1 MSQDKWQK
9 ITIVIISDLNQLHA
23 NLIKNILDYIFNKRV
38 NLFIYNEP
46 DFSTSRLIEKN
57 VDIIVANFSLPQ
69 FDFAHVVHVD
79 NVSGKNAIGL
89 IAQLID
95 DISVNKYK
103 HSYYIGI

>member
-1 MSQDKWQK
+1 MAN
-9 ITIVIISDLNQLHA
+9 LNLKFT

-46 DFSTSRLIEKN
+46 DFSIKRLKEKN

-79 NVSGKNAIGL
+79 NVPEKNAISL
-89 IAQLID
+89 ISQLID
-95 DISVNKYK
+95 DISIQKYN
-103 HSYYIGI
+103 HSYYVGI

>member
-1 MSQDKWQK
+1 M
-9 ITIVIISDLNQLHA
+9 
-23 NLIKNILDYIFNKRV
+23 DYIFNKRV

-46 DFSTSRLIEKN
+46 DFSNSRLIEKN

-79 NVSGKNAIGL
+79 NVPGKNAIGL

-95 DISVNKYK
+95 GISVNKYK